1 MAFLSTAHSSSTVLL
16 TPETARFESF
26 MRALSREFSLGSRA
40 LGWQQPNPISLT
52 DPMVSGSCRAHRRE
66 GGEDQVNR

>member
-1 MAFLSTAHSSSTVLL
+1 
-16 TPETARFESF
+16 